1 MEPEKVAI
9 DGVLYS
15 IVMKFGDD
23 RAIIN
28 YDGGL
33 FVLIDRGANGVWDL
47 SGEPANE
54 AEAQVL
60 RALMSGTW
68 DVTSVTVTKND

>member
-1 MEPEKVAI
+1 MEPEKIAI
-9 DGVLYS
+9 DGVQYS
-15 IVMKFGDD
+15 LVQKFGDA
-23 RAIIN
+23 RAIISF
-28 YDGGL
+28 DGL
-33 FVLIDRGANGVWDL
+33 FVLVDRNPNDTWDL

-68 DVTSVTVTKND
+68 DVTTVTVTKND